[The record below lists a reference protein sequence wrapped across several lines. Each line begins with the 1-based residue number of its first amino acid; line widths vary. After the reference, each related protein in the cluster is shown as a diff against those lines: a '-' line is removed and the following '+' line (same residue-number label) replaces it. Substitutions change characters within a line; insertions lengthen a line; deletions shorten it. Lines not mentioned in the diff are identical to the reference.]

1 MNTFVTLK
9 ILATL
14 MLPPASLAIG
24 VVLWLLLRLTGWR
37 RLAVVPPALA
47 LLQTLVLSFP
57 PVAGLLNQ
65 PLEEKARTLVAGNQP
80 CCYEAIVVLGG
91 GIAPAAP
98 PYTTEPELTD
108 GSDRIWQ
115 AARMF
120 KAGAAPRIIVS
131 GGSFIERQGGPAT
144 TEAEAM
150 RRFLLD
156 LGVPGDA
163 IVSEGKALNTI
174 ENIRNVR
181 ELVNEGRVAIIT
193 SAFHVPRTARL
204 ARLGG
209 LNFAIFG
216 VDWSIPSDAIPW
228 WDAWLPSV
236 SALAESNRA
245 IKELV
250 ALNFDRRGES
260 LTP

>member
-1 MNTFVTLK
+1 MNTFVILK

-14 MLPPASLAIG
+14 MLPPASLAVG
-24 VVLWLLLRLTGWR
+24 VVLWLLLRLAGWR
-37 RLAVVPPALA
+37 RIAAVPFGLA

-57 PVAGLLNQ
+57 PAAGLFTRH
-65 PLEEKARTLVAGNQP
+65 LEEKARKLVAGNQP
-80 CCYEAIVVLGG
+80 CCYDAIVVLGG

-108 GSDRIWQ
+108 ASDRIWQ

-120 KAGAAPRIIVS
+120 KAGAAPKIIVS
-131 GGSFIERQGGPAT
+131 GGSFVEQQGGPAT

-156 LGVPGDA
+156 LGIPDDV

-181 ELVNEGRVAIIT
+181 ELVKGGRVAIVT
-193 SAFHVPRTARL
+193 SAFHVPRAARL
-204 ARLGG
+204 ARQAG
-209 LNFAIFG
+209 LDFAIFG
-216 VDWSIPSDAIPW
+216 VDWSVPSDAVAW
-228 WDAWLPSV
+228 WDAWLPSAG
-236 SALAESNRA
+236 ALGESNMA
-245 IKELV
+245 IRELV
-250 ALNFDRRGES
+250 ALAFDRRGDA
-260 LTP
+260 LAP